1 MSNFAVQKAKYQVKM
16 RILEQYKIQFSGLN
30 IGLHHFDFEIDDT
43 FFELTASPDVKSGKL
58 SVSVD
63 LDKQET
69 MMIFRINIKGTV
81 ELICDR
87 CLDTFDHPL
96 EIEEKLIVKQVVEVK
111 ESEDD
116 TLMYIDMQEHTLDFS
131 HILYEYI
138 SVSIPIQHIH
148 PEIEP
153 GVSGCDPEMIKK
165 LEDFSKP
172 QFNSQWDALKGL
184 TTEDNN

>member
-1 MSNFAVQKAKYQVKM
+1 ME
-16 RILEQYKIQFSGLN
+16 ILDQYKIQFSGLN
-30 IGLHHFDFEIDDT
+30 KGQHHFDFEIARP
-43 FFELTASPDVKSGKL
+43 FFELTESSDVKSGKL

-63 LDKQET
+63 LDKQEN
-69 MMIFRINIKGTV
+69 MMIFQFHIEGTV
-81 ELICDR
+81 ELMCDR
-87 CLDTFDHPL
+87 CLEYFNHPL
-96 EIEEKLIVKQVVEVK
+96 DIEEQLIVKQVVEVK
-111 ESEDD
+111 ESDD
-116 TLMYIDMQEHTLDFS
+116 DALMYIDMKEHTLDFS

-165 LEDFSKP
+165 LEDYSKP

-184 TTEDNN
+184 SAEDNN